1 MSHLTPSR
9 EQIELIRY
17 QTIALLY
24 RLADKADEFE
34 LPKPPAGLAKCR
46 NKLEQNRYQVLVV
59 GEAKRGKSTFVNAL
73 IGQDLLP
80 TDVDIATSQL
90 FHVTH
95 AEEEAYRL
103 RFEDGSTQEITRDEL
118 SRYGSQV
125 VANLAGRPHFDQII
139 RWIEVEVPIQFLPQG
154 VSILD
159 TPGLGSLY
167 APHTQITQRFVPHAD
182 AVIYMLDSSQPMGQP
197 DIEFIETILG
207 VTPHI
212 FFIQSKIDRHR
223 RKHWQVIQQRNE
235 TILIE
240 RFSNRLTDTRV
251 WPISSTNL
259 IEASQTGDED
269 YRIVSRHPEMSTAL
283 QAFLFRVAGWSRAA
297 QAIVVAQH
305 DHTRSR
311 QRLAARLATLTEE
324 SAQKRAERQQVIA
337 QRQQQFEARWGQNG
351 TEREQLMEIIKK
363 VATIGRRSF
372 EEALQAGGVIERK
385 QRRQIE
391 ALQSVQEA
399 AQFGKRMNG
408 EVIGDTV
415 NQWREMCQY
424 TQTQSVQVLPPFLAA
439 LDALT
444 VPYDI
449 SAANIQLPS
458 APLIKQEWHTQILA
472 AAENAVEGAGRDW
485 LEILLNVSMISL
497 DTGLMA
503 LGAAGLWQFVRAW
516 TTSEQA
522 QLQEA
527 QEELHT
533 HLALVLQEVQDYF
546 FAANMVVSRLS
557 LLEEYFNRL
566 ERRVFEQME
575 ALVAQK
581 SAEAQTEIARL
592 TEEAQ
597 LDDAQR
603 QSKATQTRQQV
614 AEWDQISG
622 AIQKIVVELQGLQQ
636 Y

>member
-1 MSHLTPSR
+1 MSHSTPSR
-9 EQIELIRY
+9 EQIELIRH

-34 LPKPPAGLAKCR
+34 LPKPPAVLAEYR
-46 NKLEQNRYQVLVV
+46 SKLEQNRYQVLVV

-73 IGQDLLP
+73 IAQDMLP

-90 FHVTH
+90 FHVSY
-95 AEEEAYRL
+95 AEQEAYRL

-125 VANLAGRPHFDQII
+125 VADVAGRPHLDQII
-139 RWIEVEVPIQFLPQG
+139 RWIEVEVPIQFLPKN

-182 AVIYMLDSSQPMGQP
+182 AVIYVLDSSQPLGQP
-197 DIEFIETILG
+197 DIEFIETILD

-212 FFIQSKIDRHR
+212 FFIQTKIDQHR

-259 IEASQTGDED
+259 IKAGQTGDED

-283 QAFLFRVAGWSRAA
+283 QAFLFRVAGWNRAVE
-297 QAIVVAQH
+297 AIGVAQLH
-305 DHTRSR
+305 HTRSR
-311 QRLAARLATLTEE
+311 QRLAERLATLTEE

-337 QRQQQFEARWGQNG
+337 QRQQQFEAQWGQNG
-351 TEREQLMEIIKK
+351 TEREQLMENLKT

-385 QRRQIE
+385 QQRQID
-391 ALQSVQEA
+391 ALQSVEEA

-408 EVIGDTV
+408 EVIGDAV
-415 NQWREMCQY
+415 NEWRDMCQY
-424 TQTQSVQVLPPFLAA
+424 TQDESVKQLAPFLAA

-449 SAANIQLPS
+449 SEANIQPPS
-458 APLIKQEWHTQILA
+458 APLIKQEWHSQILETAESAVKGA
-472 AAENAVEGAGRDW
+472 A
-485 LEILLNVSMISL
+485 LELLGILLSMSL
-497 DTGLMA
+497 IPSKAGSIA

-516 TTSEQA
+516 TTLKQVK
-522 QLQEA
+522 LQEA

-533 HLALVLQEVQDYF
+533 HLTLVLQEVQEYF
-546 FAANMVVSRLS
+546 FAANMVFNRVS
-557 LLEEYFNRL
+557 LLEQYFNRL
-566 ERRVFEQME
+566 EHCVFEQME

-581 SAEAQTEIARL
+581 SKEAEREIKRL
-592 TEEAQ
+592 TDEAQ

-603 QSKATQTRQQV
+603 QAKATQTRQQLV
-614 AEWDQISG
+614 EWDQING
-622 AIQKIVVELQGLQQ
+622 AMQKIVVKLQGLQQ